1 MDEYISINKIAELKG
16 LKSTRSIRLAIN
28 QGKYIAREVEVRGGK
43 SYEILYS
50 SLEPDIQDRLD
61 EEELKTTSIVPF
73 ENKVNFVSENARLTA
88 LARVDI
94 VTAEKVISI
103 VPADSPL
110 IIKTSVL
117 DKDIGF
123 VKEEM
128 PVQVKIDTFDFQ
140 KYGMI
145 EGKVKKVSKDS
156 VEDEKQ
162 VLVYD
167 VFITPV
173 TKSLIVD
180 GKEQQIS
187 TGMGLSAEIK
197 TGKRRIIEF
206 FIYPIIKYWSE
217 AVSIK

>member
-88 LARVDI
+88 LARVDV

-110 IIKTSVL
+110 IIKASVL
-117 DKDIGF
+117 DKDICF
-123 VKEEM
+123 VKEGM

-162 VLVYD
+162 GLVYD

-206 FIYPIIKYWSE
+206 FIYPIIKY
-217 AVSIK
+217 

>member
-110 IIKTSVL
+110 IIKASVL
-117 DKDIGF
+117 DKDICF
-123 VKEEM
+123 VKEGM

-162 VLVYD
+162 GLVYD

>member
-110 IIKTSVL
+110 IIKASVL
-117 DKDIGF
+117 DKDICF
-123 VKEEM
+123 VKEGM

-162 VLVYD
+162 GLVYD

-206 FIYPIIKYWSE
+206 FIYPIIKY
-217 AVSIK
+217 